1 MENTGVV
8 VIPLERFEQLIATEQ
23 RVNVAVERMYH
34 NDFLS
39 KEDIL
44 WILGTESAVEIA
56 QSLREEDEKRR
67 AEYFK
72 NNERRGAYDE

>member
-1 MENTGVV
+1 MESAGVV

-23 RVNVAVERMYH
+23 RVNVVVERMYH
-34 NDFLS
+34 SDFLS
-39 KEDIL
+39 NEDIL

-67 AEYFK
+67 VEYRK
-72 NNERRGAYDE
+72 NNERSGAYDE

>member
-8 VIPLERFEQLIATEQ
+8 VIPLERFEHLIATEQ

-34 NDFLS
+34 SDFFS

-67 AEYFK
+67 VEYRK
-72 NNERRGAYDE
+72 NNERTVAYDE